1 MVGLSRKSLR
11 DVDITVLLAPIALTL
26 LGCIGIYSTA
36 PNLWKKQVLFLLV
49 GIAVALALT
58 FTDYRKILAN
68 VAPVFYVLTIFLL
81 VLVLTP
87 LGKTINGNKS
97 WLSIGGF
104 GFQPSEFAKLAA
116 ILMLARYIGQS
127 RGQKTDRDRPL
138 SLRDMAI
145 MGGIVLAP
153 LILVRMENDTGTMLT
168 FCAILVTFY
177 FMAGIRKWMLA
188 AGIIALPLV
197 LIAAFPH
204 LKVYQQ
210 QRIKAVFQ
218 PSQVDPRGFGWQ
230 TIQSVIAVGS
240 GGPTGKGITNGTQG
254 RLGFLP
260 NAWSDFIGATLAEEI
275 GLVGM
280 LFMMALYLALLWR
293 LFSIAL
299 SARERTGALM
309 VMGLIGLMAFHIV
322 CNLGMVVGL
331 MPIMGIPLPL
341 VSQGGTSVIAIF
353 AGLGLALSVRLQR
366 FVN

>member
-1 MVGLSRKSLR
+1 
-11 DVDITVLLAPIALTL
+11 
-26 LGCIGIYSTA
+26 
-36 PNLWKKQVLFLLV
+36 
-49 GIAVALALT
+49 
-58 FTDYRKILAN
+58 
-68 VAPVFYVLTIFLL
+68 
-81 VLVLTP
+81 
-87 LGKTINGNKS
+87 
-97 WLSIGGF
+97 
-104 GFQPSEFAKLAA
+104 
-116 ILMLARYIGQS
+116 MLARYIGQS
-127 RGQKTDRDRPL
+127 RGQKAERDRPL
-138 SLRDMAI
+138 SMRDMAI
-145 MGGIVLAP
+145 MAGIVLAP

-168 FCAILVTFY
+168 FCAILATFY

-188 AGIIALPLV
+188 AGILALPLV

-210 QRIKAVFQ
+210 QRIMAVIK

-240 GGPTGKGITNGTQG
+240 GGPTGKGVTNGTQG

-275 GLVGM
+275 GLVGV

-293 LFSIAL
+293 LFAIAL
-299 SARERTGALM
+299 SARDRAGALL
-309 VMGLIGLMAFHIV
+309 VMGLIGLMAFHIA

>member
-1 MVGLSRKSLR
+1 
-11 DVDITVLLAPIALTL
+11 
-26 LGCIGIYSTA
+26 
-36 PNLWKKQVLFLLV
+36 LV
-49 GIAVALALT
+49 GIVVALVLT
-58 FTDYRKILAN
+58 FTDYRKVLVNA
-68 VAPVFYVLTIFLL
+68 APVFYVLTILLL
-81 VLVLTP
+81 VMVFTP
-87 LGKTINGNKS
+87 LGKTLHGNRS
-97 WLSIGGF
+97 WLTIGRF
-104 GFQPSEFAKLAA
+104 AFQPSEFAKLAT

-127 RGQKTDRDRPL
+127 RAQRTDRAGFL

-145 MGGIVLAP
+145 MAGIVLAP

-177 FMAGIRKWMLA
+177 IMAGMRKWMLA
-188 AGIIALPLV
+188 AGIIALPLL

-210 QRIKAVFQ
+210 QRIMAVFK

-240 GGPTGKGITNGTQG
+240 GGPTGKGINNGTQG

-260 NAWSDFIGATLAEEI
+260 NAWSDFIGATLAEETGLI
-275 GLVGM
+275 GV
-280 LFMMALYLALLWR
+280 LFMIALYLALLWR

-299 SARERTGALM
+299 SARDRAGAIM
-309 VMGLIGLMAFHIV
+309 VMGLIGLMAFHIA

-331 MPIMGIPLPL
+331 LPIMGIPLPL

>member
-26 LGCIGIYSTA
+26 FGCIGIYSTA
-36 PNLWKKQVLFLLV
+36 PNLWKKQILFLV
-49 GIAVALALT
+49 IGIIVALVLT
-58 FTDYRKILAN
+58 FMDYRKVLVN
-68 VAPVFYVLTIFLL
+68 VSPVFYVLTIFLL

-97 WLSIGGF
+97 WLSLGGF
-104 GFQPSEFAKLAA
+104 GFQPSEFAKLAT
-116 ILMLARYIGQS
+116 ILMLTRYIAQS
-127 RGQKTDRDRPL
+127 GAQKTGRDGFL
-138 SLRDMAI
+138 SIKDLAI
-145 MGGIVLAP
+145 MVGIVLPP

-168 FCAILVTFY
+168 FGAILATFF
-177 FMAGIRKWMLA
+177 FMAGMRKWMLV
-188 AGIIALPLV
+188 AGILALPLV
-197 LIAAFPH
+197 LVAVYPH
-204 LKVYQQ
+204 LKTYQK
-210 QRIKAVFQ
+210 QRIMAILE

-260 NAWSDFIGATLAEEI
+260 NAWSDFIAATLAEET
-275 GLVGM
+275 GLVGVV
-280 LFMMALYLALLWR
+280 FIMALYMALLWR

-299 SARERTGALM
+299 GARDRGGALL
-309 VMGLIGLMAFHIV
+309 VMGLIGLMGFHIA